1 MVGPISA
8 LIADDETFIRS
19 KLKMKLS
26 RWFNLGEAETATSVI
41 DKWSSFDVA
50 LLDIK
55 FPDGNGI
62 DICKS
67 IKDQNPHFT
76 VIMSSSMEDVEAW
89 NMAFQAG
96 ADGYFEKRE
105 LLSLAP
111 EKIHLTIVNLVE
123 RNNLRRQAEE
133 TAERQKEL
141 MTVLSHDVRAPFQAM
156 LGAIESIRKF
166 DLTQEVSKEVD
177 TLHECA
183 SGQLA
188 FINGLLEVLRLESGS
203 VELKK
208 VDIDLN
214 LPINLSVQNLLPSIK
229 AKNLDLRLELD
240 ENLPSA
246 SADLSRISQ
255 VVSNLLGNAIK
266 FVPNGGQIRIRSG
279 LENHSNIQGVK
290 VSVEDSGPGVEPKD
304 RETLMKPF
312 VKGKSPGS
320 NGEIGSGLGLSICKE
335 ILNLHNGSLEIG
347 TSELGGAV
355 FQAWIPMETQAGDQV
370 AANDPTVAQT
380 SNKR

>member
-1 MVGPISA
+1 MMGPISA
-8 LIADDETFIRS
+8 LIADDEFFIRS

-26 RWFNLGEAETATSVI
+26 TWFKIGEAETATSAME
-41 DKWSSFDVA
+41 KWPAFDVV

-62 DICKS
+62 DICRS
-67 IKDQNPHFT
+67 IKDRDPHFT

-89 NMAFQAG
+89 NLAFKAG
-96 ADGYFEKRE
+96 ADGYLEKRE

-111 EKIHLTIVNLVE
+111 EKIRLTIENLVE

-156 LGAIESIRKF
+156 LGAIESIRRF
-166 DLTQEVSKEVD
+166 DLSHEVSKEVD

-203 VELKK
+203 VSLKK

-214 LPINLSVQNLLPSIK
+214 LPINLSVQNLLPSVK
-229 AKNLDLRLELD
+229 AKTLDLILELD
-240 ENLPSA
+240 DNLPNTH
-246 SADLSRISQ
+246 ADLSRLSQ

-266 FVPNGGQIRIRSG
+266 FVPKGGRIRIRSG
-279 LENHSNIQGVK
+279 SADRSNIQGVEL
-290 VSVEDSGPGVEPKD
+290 SVEDSGPGVDPKD
-304 RETLMKPF
+304 RERLMKPF

-320 NGEIGSGLGLSICKE
+320 DGEIGSGLGLSICKE
-335 ILNLHNGSLEIG
+335 ILSLHEGTLEIG
-347 TSELGGAV
+347 DSELGGAI
-355 FQAWIPMETQAGDQV
+355 FKAWIPSCTHVCEKEAGQSRV
-370 AANDPTVAQT
+370 AANGTNV
-380 SNKR
+380 